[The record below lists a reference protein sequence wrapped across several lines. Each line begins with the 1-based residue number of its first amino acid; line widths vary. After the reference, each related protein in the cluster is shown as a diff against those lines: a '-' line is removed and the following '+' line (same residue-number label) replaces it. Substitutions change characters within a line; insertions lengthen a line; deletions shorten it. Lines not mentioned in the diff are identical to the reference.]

1 MRIARW
7 AAALALLAVSA
18 VTATAQDLATKSIEV
33 PQGGHWIDYPPT
45 GATPPSLYPATD
57 RLVLGIAGKPG
68 DKRPVFRAALQ

>member
-1 MRIARW
+1 MGGRAGAPGIVGGHRNGAG
-7 AAALALLAVSA
+7 LGS
-18 VTATAQDLATKSIEV
+18 QSIEV